1 MLDNMV
7 LWMPNRAFGFF
18 PISESA
24 CRIAGE
30 MKNTKLDGFSV
41 RQEDGL
47 ITIQQTSIFFWL
59 GRLGLCAFM
68 TVWLT
73 VWTVGCVQLMNG
85 LLTKFTWFSLLFSI
99 PFFVGWIAG
108 AGTLAASLFGRRKI
122 NLAKDRLE
130 VVYRVIVPI
139 SRNEV
144 LLKEISGLKVD
155 TADGCSSLKVQSSG
169 KDLIVLQ
176 DSSAKR
182 VEALREFLCEHVPGI
197 GQSKDFQD
205 FQNPKENPE
214 ENLVAKKRSVSPTNC
229 SWYFEDCFR
238 RETVLVNRGSFEF
251 GPVLCVLGINL
262 FWNGIVGVFVVKAIS
277 DWAGPAGGDLWE
289 TLFIT
294 PFVLVGLAM
303 LAYLAI
309 FVLDPFRKITY
320 VFTDREIEWNFKYF
334 GIGRTKTWE
343 LAGAVAMGISD
354 DEEDPADE
362 LADGTDYKLGFSNQ
376 GTEKTSISSL
386 SLAEAE
392 WIATQLEGYRDGY
405 SFQKKIS

>member
-1 MLDNMV
+1 MCI
-7 LWMPNRAFGFF
+7 R
-18 PISESA
+18 
-24 CRIAGE
+24 
-30 MKNTKLDGFSV
+30 
-41 RQEDGL
+41 
-47 ITIQQTSIFFWL
+47 
-59 GRLGLCAFM
+59 
-68 TVWLT
+68 
-73 VWTVGCVQLMNG
+73 
-85 LLTKFTWFSLLFSI
+85 
-99 PFFVGWIAG
+99 
-108 AGTLAASLFGRRKI
+108 
-122 NLAKDRLE
+122 DR
-130 VVYRVIVPI
+130 
-139 SRNEV
+139 
-144 LLKEISGLKVD
+144 
-155 TADGCSSLKVQSSG
+155 
-169 KDLIVLQ
+169 
-176 DSSAKR
+176 
-182 VEALREFLCEHVPGI
+182 
-197 GQSKDFQD
+197 
-205 FQNPKENPE
+205 
-214 ENLVAKKRSVSPTNC
+214 
-229 SWYFEDCFR
+229 
-238 RETVLVNRGSFEF
+238 
-251 GPVLCVLGINL
+251 
-262 FWNGIVGVFVVKAIS
+262 FWNGIVSVFVVKAIS

-320 VFTDREIEWNFKYF
+320 VFTDQEIEWNFKYF